1 MTQKPLDNLKKGFSK
16 LSQRVKK
23 KTDDLYAKLSQQEA
37 ISSADE
43 QWLDGEGNT
52 VDEQRILDIL
62 ESASDYEQGV
72 AQLDD
77 NGQAIVKRLRELASD
92 LPNKV
97 AAKKT
102 EAYTLISEAWGNSDY
117 LHLCRPNTHTKCEIN
132 SNKRSSSFYIKREC
146 NHGPVN

>member
-77 NGQAIVKRLRELASD
+77 NGQAIVK
-92 LPNKV
+92 
-97 AAKKT
+97 
-102 EAYTLISEAWGNSDY
+102 
-117 LHLCRPNTHTKCEIN
+117 
-132 SNKRSSSFYIKREC
+132 
-146 NHGPVN
+146 